1 MIKKNVVLDQKLGSL
16 VAFFYMTMFT
26 FILMDDYISNVLKI
40 PLLGKAASMAVFFL
54 SIILFFIYKK
64 HEINKKLLLTF
75 TYFAIYIV
83 SIFLLNSVFANY
95 RYFYLPSF
103 LYETYKLATPF
114 ILLTML
120 VFDDILTKKII
131 VLMLHLFFIFI
142 AVNLF
147 VIVLQHLFGASIVK
161 YIGMQLTFQFR
172 NNRPTGITSSA
183 NIIGD
188 VAVFIFAMF
197 LILKEKIKTLQLE
210 KYTYIIKAGVWLS
223 AMTIILSTSKHA
235 LLIFLVFFIVR
246 SKLNLKKA
254 SIFVVVLFLVIV
266 LMFTFD
272 IMDIRKKFEMY
283 YYFITNFNSLDTAK
297 VEIRLKSVFN
307 GVKIMSH
314 HFPFGTGLGTWGDF
328 SQSFNSNAHF
338 WGLRNKMSDTYIIH
352 LMVEHGIFL
361 LFYMGIIVITL
372 FRKNIYAQY
381 LLIAIFLMSFF
392 TMGFSSS
399 TFPYVFSF
407 CIVLLE
413 YIDKVEHK
421 LNNKSSYSL
430 QESVESD

>member
-1 MIKKNVVLDQKLGSL
+1 MMKTVVLDNKLGSL

-120 VFDDILTKKII
+120 VFDDILMKKII

-161 YIGMQLTFQFR
+161 YIGMQLRFQFR

-183 NIIGD
+183 N
-188 VAVFIFAMF
+188 V
-197 LILKEKIKTLQLE
+197 
-210 KYTYIIKAGVWLS
+210 S
-223 AMTIILSTSKHA
+223 
-235 LLIFLVFFIVR
+235 
-246 SKLNLKKA
+246 
-254 SIFVVVLFLVIV
+254 
-266 LMFTFD
+266 
-272 IMDIRKKFEMY
+272 
-283 YYFITNFNSLDTAK
+283 
-297 VEIRLKSVFN
+297 
-307 GVKIMSH
+307 
-314 HFPFGTGLGTWGDF
+314 
-328 SQSFNSNAHF
+328 
-338 WGLRNKMSDTYIIH
+338 
-352 LMVEHGIFL
+352 
-361 LFYMGIIVITL
+361 
-372 FRKNIYAQY
+372 
-381 LLIAIFLMSFF
+381 
-392 TMGFSSS
+392 
-399 TFPYVFSF
+399 
-407 CIVLLE
+407 
-413 YIDKVEHK
+413 
-421 LNNKSSYSL
+421 
-430 QESVESD
+430 